1 MTSHDPGE
9 QAVGG
14 RGVTPAVPA
23 DVPVLHH
30 PHDEARRRRL
40 AGAGVPR
47 VLVVAEGADPLVCV
61 DPIEDWLRSPV
72 DPDELE
78 QRRRVVLGRYQR
90 HTQGIRVDDEGRL
103 RVGTE
108 AAPLSP
114 LQRAALFPLLHQ
126 LGRPVARSVVE
137 EEYLAAGGHHPRGL
151 ASLLD
156 RLRPRLATVG
166 LSLHILRDGGVL
178 LLPPPAERP

>member
-1 MTSHDPGE
+1 MTSHVPGE
-9 QAVGG
+9 LAVGG
-14 RGVTPAVPA
+14 RGVTPVVPA

-47 VLVVAEGADPLVCV
+47 VLVIAADADPLVCD
-61 DPIEDWLRSPV
+61 DPIEDWLRAPV
-72 DPDELE
+72 DPGELE
-78 QRRRVVLGRYQR
+78 ERRRVVLGRYQR
-90 HTQGIRVDDEGRL
+90 RTQGVHVDAEGRL
-103 RVGTE
+103 RVGP
-108 AAPLSP
+108 AAVALSP

-151 ASLLD
+151 RSVLD

-166 LSLHILRDGGVL
+166 LSLHVLRGGGVL
-178 LLPPPAERP
+178 LLEAPRDAP